1 MVLSQCRGKMP
12 APVAL
17 LFGFALAFLPSH
29 LDAAERIYSAYFSP
43 APGASAVIWVAKEA
57 RLFDKHGLDV
67 APVLIPSSVRTLQAI
82 LAGESAIAES
92 AGPAVVSARLAGGD
106 VVAIAGSVNILTYYF
121 VTLPTIKR
129 AEDLK
134 GKIGANQSPGTIAD
148 FALRVSL
155 RKLGLDPAKDVSL
168 RSIGVL
174 YDRIAAMQKGIVQFT
189 VVTEAEKPVV
199 DKLGFPVLLD
209 LISLKIPFPQRG
221 IYTTGKTIKEQPD
234 LVRRYV
240 RAYVEAIHYFKTRK
254 EETMQIMRKY
264 SRVEDRGVLEHTQS
278 WFTENMPDYPYPPME
293 GYQVVAQE
301 MASTQPKA
309 AGLNVKELVDARFV
323 KELEDAGIRRQSRQK
338 VTGVRSQSFLAKV
351 FTLSCH
357 TGGIRYPERAYATRP
372 YKNFWIPSCP
382 RDSPGTC
389 ASAFAAIPSRAAKYF
404 PASGRRTR
412 DSFASCDWF
421 YRLPRSPRDESRP
434 AWY

>member
-1 MVLSQCRGKMP
+1 MEKDRAHWNKWFRRIVLLGP
-12 APVAL
+12 IL
-17 LFGFALAFLPSH
+17 LMLPSH
-29 LDAAERIYSAYFSP
+29 LQAAERIHTAYFSP

-121 VTLPTIKR
+121 VTLPSIKR
-129 AEDLK
+129 AEELK

-189 VVTEAEKPVV
+189 VVTEAEKPIV
-199 DKLGFPVLLD
+199 DKLGYSVLLD
-209 LISLKIPFPQRG
+209 LISLRIPFPQRG

-234 LVRRYV
+234 TVRRYM

-254 EETMQIMRKY
+254 EETIKIISKY
-264 SRVEDRGVLEHTQS
+264 SRVEDRNVLEHTWS
-278 WFTENMPDYPYPPME
+278 WFTQNMPENAYPPLE
-293 GYQVVAQE
+293 GYQVVLQE
-301 MASTQPKA
+301 MASTNPKA
-309 AGLNVKELVDARFV
+309 AALNAKDLLDTRFV
-323 KELEDAGIRRQSRQK
+323 KELED
-338 VTGVRSQSFLAKV
+338 
-351 FTLSCH
+351 
-357 TGGIRYPERAYATRP
+357 GGFIASL
-372 YKNFWIPSCP
+372 YK
-382 RDSPGTC
+382 
-389 ASAFAAIPSRAAKYF
+389 K
-404 PASGRRTR
+404 
-412 DSFASCDWF
+412 
-421 YRLPRSPRDESRP
+421 
-434 AWY
+434 

>member
-1 MVLSQCRGKMP
+1 LLAKKQFDLELFRLAESSAKAYVTRRKRGGPMNKDQVHGEKWLSLIFVCGSILLTLP
-12 APVAL
+12 A
-17 LFGFALAFLPSH
+17 H
-29 LDAAERIYSAYFSP
+29 LKAAERIHTAYFSP

-57 RLFDKHGLDV
+57 RLFEKQGLDV

-189 VVTEAEKPVV
+189 VLTEAEKPIV

-221 IYTTGKTIKEQPD
+221 IYTTGKYIKEQPET
-234 LVRRYV
+234 VRRYM

-254 EETMQIMRKY
+254 EETIQILRKY
-264 SRVEDRGVLEHTQS
+264 SRVEDRAVLEHTQS
-278 WFTENMPDYPYPPME
+278 WFTRNMPEYPYPPLE
-293 GYQVVAQE
+293 GYQSVVQE
-301 MASTQPKA
+301 MAATQPKA
-309 AGLNVKELVDARFV
+309 ATLNTKELVDARFV
-323 KELEDAGIRRQSRQK
+323 KELEDVGFIAN
-338 VTGVRSQSFLAKV
+338 
-351 FTLSCH
+351 LS
-357 TGGIRYPERAYATRP
+357 
-372 YKNFWIPSCP
+372 K
-382 RDSPGTC
+382 
-389 ASAFAAIPSRAAKYF
+389 K
-404 PASGRRTR
+404 
-412 DSFASCDWF
+412 
-421 YRLPRSPRDESRP
+421 
-434 AWY
+434 

>member
-1 MVLSQCRGKMP
+1 MEKNRAYRNNWFRQIVLLGPIVLTLSSPLQ
-12 APVAL
+12 
-17 LFGFALAFLPSH
+17 
-29 LDAAERIYSAYFSP
+29 AAERIHTAYFSP

-92 AGPAVVSARLAGGD
+92 AGPAVASARLAGGD

-121 VTLPTIKR
+121 VTLPSIKR

-189 VVTEAEKPVV
+189 VLTEAEKPIV
-199 DKLGFPVLLD
+199 DKLGFSVLLD
-209 LISLKIPFPQRG
+209 LISLRIPFPQRG
-221 IYTTGKTIKEQPD
+221 IYTTGKYIKEQPD
-234 LVRRYV
+234 TVRRYM

-254 EETMQIMRKY
+254 EETIKIISKY
-264 SRVEDRGVLEHTQS
+264 SRVDDRNVLDHIWA
-278 WFTENMPDYPYPPME
+278 WFTQNMPENAYPPLE
-293 GYQVVAQE
+293 GYQVVLQE
-301 MASTQPKA
+301 MASTNPKA
-309 AGLNVKELVDARFV
+309 AALNAKDLLDTRFV
-323 KELEDAGIRRQSRQK
+323 KELED
-338 VTGVRSQSFLAKV
+338 
-351 FTLSCH
+351 
-357 TGGIRYPERAYATRP
+357 GGFIASL
-372 YKNFWIPSCP
+372 YK
-382 RDSPGTC
+382 
-389 ASAFAAIPSRAAKYF
+389 K
-404 PASGRRTR
+404 
-412 DSFASCDWF
+412 
-421 YRLPRSPRDESRP
+421 
-434 AWY
+434 

>member
-1 MVLSQCRGKMP
+1 MP

-17 LFGFALAFLPSH
+17 LFGFALAFLPSG
-29 LDAAERIYSAYFSP
+29 LDAADRILQCLLLSRSRSFGGDLGRQRGAAVRKARTRCRARAHSQQCAH
-43 APGASAVIWVAKEA
+43 APSDLG
-57 RLFDKHGLDV
+57 
-67 APVLIPSSVRTLQAI
+67 
-82 LAGESAIAES
+82 GESAVAES

-189 VVTEAEKPVV
+189 VVTEAGEAGRRQAGVSGFARSDSRSRFLFLNGASTRPARRSKSSRIWCGATCEPMWRQFTISRRAKRKPCRSCANIRAWKIAACSGTHAVV
-199 DKLGFPVLLD
+199 VHGKHAGLSLSAYGR
-209 LISLKIPFPQRG
+209 ISSRG
-221 IYTTGKTIKEQPD
+221 TGN
-234 LVRRYV
+234 
-240 RAYVEAIHYFKTRK
+240 
-254 EETMQIMRKY
+254 
-264 SRVEDRGVLEHTQS
+264 GVDPTQS
-278 WFTENMPDYPYPPME
+278 S
-293 GYQVVAQE
+293 GAQRE
-301 MASTQPKA
+301 RVSRRSLRQRI
-309 AGLNVKELVDARFV
+309 GRRR
-323 KELEDAGIRRQSRQK
+323 IRRQSRQK

-351 FTLSCH
+351 FIVSAVIPAEAGIQNGRMPHAPTRIS
-357 TGGIRYPERAYATRP
+357 GFPVARGIRREHVRAHSPLFHRAPRNIFRCQAAGP
-372 YKNFWIPSCP
+372 WIALQAVT
-382 RDSPGTC
+382 GFTVYQ
-389 ASAFAAIPSRAAKYF
+389 A
-404 PASGRRTR
+404 
-412 DSFASCDWF
+412 
-421 YRLPRSPRDESRP
+421 SPRGESRP

>member
-1 MVLSQCRGKMP
+1 MKNYQIRREMWLSLIFVCGSI
-12 APVAL
+12 L
-17 LFGFALAFLPSH
+17 LTLP
-29 LDAAERIYSAYFSP
+29 LQLIAAERMYTAYFSP
-43 APGASAVIWVAKEA
+43 APGGSSVIWVAKDA
-57 RLFDKHGLDV
+57 RLFEKHGLDV

-82 LAGESAIAES
+82 LAGESTIAES

-106 VVAIAGSVNILTYYF
+106 IVAIAGSVNILTYYF
-121 VTLPTIKR
+121 VTVPGIKR

-189 VVTEAEKPVV
+189 VVTEAEKPIV

-234 LVRRYV
+234 TVRRYM
-240 RAYVEAIHYFKTRK
+240 RAYLEAIHFFKTRK

-264 SRVEDRGVLEHTQS
+264 SRVEDRNVLEHTQS
-278 WFTENMPDYPYPPME
+278 WFTQNMPDYPYPPLD
-293 GYQVVAQE
+293 GYQVVLQE
-301 MASTQPKA
+301 MATTQPKA
-309 AGLNVKELVDARFV
+309 ATLNTKELLDARFV
-323 KELEDAGIRRQSRQK
+323 KELED
-338 VTGVRSQSFLAKV
+338 TGFVAS
-351 FTLSCH
+351 LS
-357 TGGIRYPERAYATRP
+357 
-372 YKNFWIPSCP
+372 K
-382 RDSPGTC
+382 
-389 ASAFAAIPSRAAKYF
+389 K
-404 PASGRRTR
+404 
-412 DSFASCDWF
+412 
-421 YRLPRSPRDESRP
+421 
-434 AWY
+434 

>member
-1 MVLSQCRGKMP
+1 MTPDQSRRNAQITVLLVIACT
-12 APVAL
+12 
-17 LFGFALAFLPSH
+17 LAFAPLH
-29 LDAAERIYSAYFSP
+29 LWAAERIYTAYFSP
-43 APGASAVIWVAKEA
+43 APGGSSVIWVAKEA
-57 RLFDKHGLDV
+57 RLFEKHGLDV

-82 LAGESAIAES
+82 IAGESVIAES

-106 VVAIAGSVNILTYYF
+106 VVAIGGSVNILTYYL

-148 FALRVSL
+148 FALRVGL

-189 VVTEAEKPVV
+189 VLTEAEKPVV

-234 LVRRYV
+234 MVRRYI

-264 SRVEDRGVLEHTQS
+264 SRVEDRSVLEHTQS
-278 WFTENMPDYPYPPME
+278 WFTENMPDYPYPPLE

-301 MASTQPKA
+301 MVSTQPKA

-323 KELEDAGIRRQSRQK
+323 KELEDAGF
-338 VTGVRSQSFLAKV
+338 VANLAK
-351 FTLSCH
+351 
-357 TGGIRYPERAYATRP
+357 
-372 YKNFWIPSCP
+372 K
-382 RDSPGTC
+382 
-389 ASAFAAIPSRAAKYF
+389 
-404 PASGRRTR
+404 
-412 DSFASCDWF
+412 
-421 YRLPRSPRDESRP
+421 
-434 AWY
+434 

>member
-1 MVLSQCRGKMP
+1 MEKNRAHWRKWFQQIF
-12 APVAL
+12 L
-17 LFGFALAFLPSH
+17 LGPMLLTLLPH
-29 LDAAERIYSAYFSP
+29 LQAAERIYTAYFSP

-57 RLFDKHGLDV
+57 RLFEKHGLDV

-121 VTLPTIKR
+121 VTTPGIKR
-129 AEDLK
+129 AEELK

-189 VVTEAEKPVV
+189 VLTEAEKPIV
-199 DKLGFPVLLD
+199 DKLGYPVLLD

-221 IYTTGKTIKEQPD
+221 IYTMGKTIKEQPD
-234 LVRRYV
+234 TVRRYT

-254 EETMQIMRKY
+254 EETIKILSKY
-264 SRVEDRGVLEHTQS
+264 SRVEDRNVLEHAWS
-278 WFTENMPDYPYPPME
+278 WFTQNMPEYPYPPLE
-293 GYQVVAQE
+293 GYQVVLQE
-301 MASTQPKA
+301 MASTNPKA
-309 AGLNVKELVDARFV
+309 AALNAKELLDTRFV
-323 KELEDAGIRRQSRQK
+323 KELEDTGFVAG
-338 VTGVRSQSFLAKV
+338 L
-351 FTLSCH
+351 
-357 TGGIRYPERAYATRP
+357 
-372 YKNFWIPSCP
+372 YK
-382 RDSPGTC
+382 
-389 ASAFAAIPSRAAKYF
+389 K
-404 PASGRRTR
+404 
-412 DSFASCDWF
+412 
-421 YRLPRSPRDESRP
+421 
-434 AWY
+434 

>member
-1 MVLSQCRGKMP
+1 MKTDRSQRLMRFRLL
-12 APVAL
+12 VAFGAML
-17 LFGFALAFLPSH
+17 LVPTRLG
-29 LDAAERIYSAYFSP
+29 AAERIYTAYFSP
-43 APGASAVIWVAKEA
+43 APGASSVIWVAKEA
-57 RLFDKHGLDV
+57 RLFEKHGLDV

-92 AGPAVVSARLAGGD
+92 AGPAVASARLAGGD
-106 VVAIAGSVNILTYYF
+106 IVALAGSVNILTYYF
-121 VTLPTIKR
+121 VTLPSIKR

-189 VVTEAEKPVV
+189 VLTEAEKPIV

-221 IYTTGKTIKEQPD
+221 IYTTGKLIKEQPD
-234 LVRRYV
+234 TVRRYM

-264 SRVEDRGVLEHTQS
+264 SRVEDRNVLEHTQN
-278 WFTENMPDYPYPPME
+278 WFTQNMPEYPYPPVE
-293 GYQVVAQE
+293 GYQVVLQE
-301 MASTQPKA
+301 MASSNPKA
-309 AGLNVKELVDARFV
+309 ATLNAKDLVDARFV
-323 KELEDAGIRRQSRQK
+323 KELEDGGFVAGLIK
-338 VTGVRSQSFLAKV
+338 K
-351 FTLSCH
+351 
-357 TGGIRYPERAYATRP
+357 
-372 YKNFWIPSCP
+372 
-382 RDSPGTC
+382 
-389 ASAFAAIPSRAAKYF
+389 
-404 PASGRRTR
+404 
-412 DSFASCDWF
+412 
-421 YRLPRSPRDESRP
+421 
-434 AWY
+434 